1 MLNKLAE
8 LGILLI
14 IFTLINCQGA
24 KDKSSNS
31 ISDLDV
37 KEKSDSIQVAFPQ
50 SQELPPILDSI
61 KNQLPQ
67 ISLSEIFNV
76 NKESDDNIDEEFLK
90 LSSVHIEYFYS
101 SEELKQ
107 YYDYF
112 NFSSYYYGYDYYSN
126 GLTKVFIINTNW
138 NTAIYLDCFILNSK
152 EEILDNFHPFFIELQ
167 PSYSFSGFGRFQ
179 NDSVYNLTAIDYE
192 TLDFVNYKAI
202 KDSTTI
208 KYTIG
213 NNGKIS
219 ESIEKH
225 GVDTIY
231 HFHKLL

>member
-1 MLNKLAE
+1 MLFNLSE
-8 LGILLI
+8 LGLLLI
-14 IFTLINCQGA
+14 ILTLINCQGVR
-24 KDKSSNS
+24 DKSSDTL
-31 ISDLDV
+31 SDLDL
-37 KEKSDSIQVAFPQ
+37 KDN
-50 SQELPPILDSI
+50 SQPLKVGLPPSRGLPPIIDSI

-67 ISLSEIFNV
+67 IDLSEFFEV
-76 NKESDDNIDEEFLK
+76 NKESDDKIDEQLIQ
-90 LSSVHIEYFYS
+90 LDSVHIDYFYS
-101 SEELKQ
+101 SKELKQ
-107 YYDYF
+107 FYDF
-112 NFSSYYYGYDYYSN
+112 SNFSAYYYGYNYDSD
-126 GLTKVFIINTNW
+126 GLTRVFIINTNW
-138 NTAIYLDCFILNSK
+138 NTAIYLDCFILNSQ
-152 EEILDNFHPFFIELQ
+152 EEILDNFHPSYIELQ

-179 NDSVYNLTAIDYE
+179 NDSIYYLTAIDYE

-231 HFHKLL
+231 HVHK